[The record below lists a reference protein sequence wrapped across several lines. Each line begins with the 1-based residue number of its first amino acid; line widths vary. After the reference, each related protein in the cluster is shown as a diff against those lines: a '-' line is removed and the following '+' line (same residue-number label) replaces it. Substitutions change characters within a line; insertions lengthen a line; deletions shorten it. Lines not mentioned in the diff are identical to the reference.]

1 MPTLRSKELNIKLN
15 NKTMFI
21 NGNRNAFIARG
32 RRERKKQKNTRH
44 QSSSKS
50 KGKKSLRYF
59 IYHKEGHFKC
69 DFLEKIRYKEK
80 YKESFN
86 AEASIAQDGYD
97 NKKTF
102 TILEEYY

>member
-1 MPTLRSKELNIKLN
+1 
-15 NKTMFI
+15 MFI

-86 AEASIAQDGYD
+86 VEASIAQDGYD

-102 TILEEYY
+102 IILEEYY